1 MTSWS
6 HSLTKPELKS
16 WEIISKK
23 INTFGQNKY
32 TFGQKLIYIWT
43 KICTLHLISFRLYH
57 VTMILHCYWWKFWS
71 WYTDLSII
79 FLIISIKNE
88 LVIYLD
94 YNRSVLK
101 LFRLLWVI
109 AIFRLVAYLLN
120 MICLKL
126 PITHLIYKSFG
137 LTLIKFCINSLRQE
151 HEIELIQVAFNS

>member
-16 WEIISKK
+16 WEIIFKK

-43 KICTLHLISFRLYH
+43 KTFTLHLISFRLYH
-57 VTMILHCYWWKFWS
+57 VTMILHCHWWKFWS
-71 WYTDLSII
+71 CYTDLSII

-109 AIFRLVAYLLN
+109 AI
-120 MICLKL
+120 
-126 PITHLIYKSFG
+126 YKSFG
-137 LTLIKFCINSLRQE
+137 LTLIKFCINSFRQE
-151 HEIELIQVAFNS
+151 HQIELMQVAFNS